1 MTINKETRRAL
12 EPMATS
18 SQCKPGTKM
27 RFNGGFRDRVLV
39 VPYYDESIISPK
51 PYSNY

>member
-1 MTINKETRRAL
+1 MTISKEAMRAL

-27 RFNGGFRDRVLV
+27 RLNGRGFRGFGFRV
-39 VPYYDESIISPK
+39 
-51 PYSNY
+51 